1 MLKDLQT
8 DGVADDSGGKWEMS
22 VYGIYCNHTLS
33 VIEFVEGHPT
43 LQPRFLRSD
52 NLLSPPVPMDSR
64 KQLAIGRHAGVTLFS
79 LDDEGQLTGE
89 STPIRLKGT
98 KFRAVHYSPHF
109 DRLYLAAR
117 LEP

>member
-1 MLKDLQT
+1 
-8 DGVADDSGGKWEMS
+8 MS

-33 VIEFVEGHPT
+33 VIEFVEG
-43 LQPRFLRSD
+43 QPRFLRSD
-52 NLLSPPVPMDSR
+52 NLMSPPVPMDSR

-89 STPIRLKGT
+89 STPVRLKGT
-98 KFRAVHYSPHF
+98 NFRAVHYSPRF
-109 DRLYLAAR
+109 DRLYMAAT

>member
-1 MLKDLQT
+1 M
-8 DGVADDSGGKWEMS
+8 DDSGGKWEMS

-64 KQLAIGRHAGVTLFS
+64 KQLAIGRHAGVTVFS
-79 LDDEGQLTGE
+79 LDAEGRMTGAYKVV
-89 STPIRLKGT
+89 RLKGRE
-98 KFRAVHYSPHF
+98 FRALHYSPRF
-109 DRLYLAAR
+109 DRLYMAGKLA
-117 LEP
+117 P